1 MQRGK
6 DFIIS
11 EGSIIV
17 MSVGSISASITNI
30 YITRLPKRVMV
41 RRRRKARR
49 KPARTFGIN
58 VIETGAALALLE
70 QTGAGSAMQSFLA
83 GNLNAGLSTLSKNA
97 KSNKQAITKTLV
109 GAFLAKAAVRSFS
122 RGSPV
127 LASLGPIKVR
137 A

>member
-1 MQRGK
+1 
-6 DFIIS
+6 
-11 EGSIIV
+11 
-17 MSVGSISASITNI
+17 
-30 YITRLPKRVMV
+30 MV
-41 RRRRKARR
+41 RRRRARPR
-49 KPARTFGIN
+49 KRSRSFGIN

-70 QTGAGSAMQSFLA
+70 QTSAGAALASFMA
-83 GNLNAGLSTLSKNA
+83 GNLNAGLSTLSKSA
-97 KSNKQAITKTLV
+97 KSNKQAITKTLI

>member
-1 MQRGK
+1 
-6 DFIIS
+6 
-11 EGSIIV
+11 
-17 MSVGSISASITNI
+17 
-30 YITRLPKRVMV
+30 MV
-41 RRRRKARR
+41 RRRARARR
-49 KPARTFGIN
+49 KPSRSFGIN

-70 QTGAGSAMQSFLA
+70 QTGAGSAMKSFIA
-83 GNLNAGLSTLSKNA
+83 GDLNAGLTTLSSQSK
-97 KSNKQAITKTLV
+97 KNKQSITKVLI

>member
-1 MQRGK
+1 
-6 DFIIS
+6 
-11 EGSIIV
+11 
-17 MSVGSISASITNI
+17 
-30 YITRLPKRVMV
+30 MV
-41 RRRRKARR
+41 RRRARARR
-49 KPARTFGIN
+49 KPSRSFSIN

-70 QTGAGSAMQSFLA
+70 QTNAGSAMKSFLA
-83 GNLNAGLSTLSKNA
+83 GDLNTGLTTLSKSA
-97 KSNKQAITKTLV
+97 KASKQAITKTLV

>member
-1 MQRGK
+1 
-6 DFIIS
+6 
-11 EGSIIV
+11 
-17 MSVGSISASITNI
+17 
-30 YITRLPKRVMV
+30 MV
-41 RRRRKARR
+41 RRRRARPR
-49 KPARTFGIN
+49 KRSRSFGIN

-70 QTGAGSAMQSFLA
+70 QTSAGAAMKSFLA
-83 GNLNAGLSTLSKNA
+83 GDLNTGLMTLSKSA

>member
-1 MQRGK
+1 
-6 DFIIS
+6 
-11 EGSIIV
+11 
-17 MSVGSISASITNI
+17 
-30 YITRLPKRVMV
+30 MV
-41 RRRRKARR
+41 RRRNTPRKKAPRQ
-49 KPARTFGIN
+49 FGIN

-70 QTGAGSAMQSFLA
+70 QTNAGSAMKSFLA
-83 GNLNAGLSTLSKNA
+83 GDLNSGLTTLSKSA

-137 A
+137 AMTPVMDPFGA